1 MTNLISKFFYKLIV
15 FLNFII
21 EKLFKRKNFRF
32 YIYELLRNNNIKKIL
47 NNKITIFFCPSS
59 ETKRRIDT
67 ILTKE
72 PETIDFI
79 NNFVKIK
86 NKDKN
91 KDLIFFD
98 IGSNIGL
105 YSIYAS
111 QVIDKIKVYSFE
123 PSFNNLSILS
133 KNISMNNLNEKIF
146 IMPFSVTE
154 KKESRP
160 FFPSNFYETMDQEG
174 GAINYFGEINNLFV
188 DSSKNKNNFL
198 TYSTFGT
205 SLDDLIEEK
214 IIPFPDVIKIDTDG
228 QELKILRG
236 SRNLLKNCRTLKLQI
251 ELNEKDIAH
260 FDESLKI
267 LKANEFVFLKKLR
280 NDEYH
285 KNEKFS
291 EVYNYYFEK
300 KETRLN
306 VN

>member
-1 MTNLISKFFYKLIV
+1 MTYLISKFFYKLIV
-15 FLNFII
+15 SLNFII

-32 YIYELLRNNNIKKIL
+32 YIYELLRNHYVKKML
-47 NNKITIFFCPSS
+47 NNKVTIFFCPSS
-59 ETKRRIDT
+59 ETKRRVDT
-67 ILTKE
+67 ILIKE

-79 NNFVKIK
+79 NNFTEIK
-86 NKDKN
+86 NKDEAN
-91 KDLIFFD
+91 DLIFFD

-111 QVIDKIKVYSFE
+111 QTIDKIKVYSFE

-174 GAINYFGEINNLFV
+174 GAINYFGEINKLFV

-205 SLDDLIEEK
+205 SLDNLIDEK
-214 IIPFPDVIKIDTDG
+214 VIPFPDVIKIDTDG

-267 LKANEFVFLKKLR
+267 LESNKFVFLKKLR

-300 KETRLN
+300 KEARLN

>member
-1 MTNLISKFFYKLIV
+1 MIYLISKFFYKIIV
-15 FLNFII
+15 SLNFII

-32 YIYELLRNNNIKKIL
+32 YIYELLRNNNVKKIL

-79 NNFVKIK
+79 NNFAKIK

-91 KDLIFFD
+91 EDLIFFD

-133 KNISMNNLNEKIF
+133 KNISINNLNEKIF
-146 IMPFSVTE
+146 IMPFSITE
-154 KKESRP
+154 NKESRP
-160 FFPSNFYETMDQEG
+160 FFSSKFYETMDQEG
-174 GAINYFGEINNLFV
+174 GAINYFEEINKLFV
-188 DSSKNKNNFL
+188 DSSKNRNNFL
-198 TYSTFGT
+198 TYCTFGT
-205 SLDDLIEEK
+205 SLDNLIDEK
-214 IIPFPDVIKIDTDG
+214 VIPLPDVIKIDTDG

-236 SRNLLKNCRTLKLQI
+236 SRNLLKNCSKLKIQI

-260 FDESLKI
+260 FGESLKI
-267 LKANEFVFLKKLR
+267 LESNGFIFLKKLR
-280 NDEYH
+280 NDDYH

-291 EVYNYYFEK
+291 KVYNYYFEK
-300 KETRLN
+300 KEMRLN
-306 VN
+306 VK

>member
-1 MTNLISKFFYKLIV
+1 MIYLISKFFYKLIV
-15 FLNFII
+15 SLNFII

-32 YIYELLRNNNIKKIL
+32 YIYELLRNHNVKKML
-47 NNKITIFFCPSS
+47 NNKTTIFFCPSS

-79 NNFVKIK
+79 NNFTEIK

-111 QVIDKIKVYSFE
+111 QTIDKIKVYSFE

-133 KNISMNNLNEKIF
+133 KNISINNLNEKIF

-154 KKESRP
+154 KKESRL
-160 FFPSNFYETMDQEG
+160 FFPSKFYETMDQEG
-174 GAINYFGEINNLFV
+174 GAINYFGEINKLFV

-205 SLDDLIEEK
+205 SLDNLIDEK
-214 IIPFPDVIKIDTDG
+214 VIPLPDVIKIDTDG

-236 SRNLLKNCRTLKLQI
+236 SRNLLKNCSKLKIQI

-260 FDESLKI
+260 FGESLKI
-267 LKANEFVFLKKLR
+267 LESNGFIFLKKLR
-280 NDEYH
+280 NDDYH

-291 EVYNYYFEK
+291 KVYNYYFEK
-300 KETRLN
+300 KEMRLN
-306 VN
+306 VK